1 MGIGSG
7 IFLIALGAILAFAIR
22 ADVWWL
28 DVHTVGWVLIL
39 AGATILFSVL
49 WFWNDRRRRARTV
62 IVEENKLAHPAQVC
76 PPPAEPPTPPC

>member
-7 IFLIALGAILAFAIR
+7 IFLIAVGAILAYAVR

-28 DVHTVGWVLIL
+28 DVQAVGWVLML
-39 AGATILFSVL
+39 AGLAILLTVL

-62 IVEENKLAHPAQVC
+62 IVEENKLSHPAQMV
-76 PPPAEPPTPPC
+76 PPPAEPPQPPN